1 MNEKLKEILEMI
13 TNKGFKAYVVGGYV
27 RDYLRKIKT
36 NDIDICTNA
45 RVKDLMEIFK
55 DYKVTPLEYGN
66 ILLETKDYLYEITTF
81 RKDIDYINNRKP
93 IIEYVD
99 TLEEDITRRDFTVN
113 SICMDKDGKIIDLLN
128 GKKDLNKKII
138 RTIGDP
144 YFKIKQ
150 DSLRILRAIRFASCL
165 NFKIEDNLKNAIKEN
180 KDLLKDLSYERKK
193 EELTKIFTSDNKAY
207 GIKLLKELDLLE
219 VLELTNIDNVLRTK
233 DLIGMW
239 STITIN
245 DNYPFTKKE
254 KDLINNINKLLKE
267 DLNDIFVLYKTGLY
281 EINVVCDLRK
291 LSKKKYSNKYEKLV
305 IKDKSEINITTEE
318 ICSLLNK
325 EPGCFLKEIYNDLE
339 KNILLKNIKNNKEE
353 IEKYI
358 LNNYK

>member
-1 MNEKLKEILEMI
+1 MNDKIKEILEMI

-219 VLELTNIDNVLRTK
+219 VLELINIDNVLRTK

-325 EPGCFLKEIYNDLE
+325 KPGCFLKEIYSDLE

>member
-1 MNEKLKEILEMI
+1 MNDKIKEILEMI

-66 ILLETKDYLYEITTF
+66 VLLETKDYLYEITTF

-281 EINVVCDLRK
+281 EINIVCDLKK

-305 IKDKSEINITTEE
+305 IKDKNEIDITTED
-318 ICSLLNK
+318 ICILLNK

>member
-1 MNEKLKEILEMI
+1 MNDKIKEILEMI

-27 RDYLRKIKT
+27 RDYLRKIKSI
-36 NDIDICTNA
+36 DVDICTNA

-281 EINVVCDLRK
+281 EINIVCDLKK

-305 IKDKSEINITTEE
+305 IKDKNEIDITTED
-318 ICSLLNK
+318 ICILLNK

-339 KNILLKNIKNNKEE
+339 KNILLKNVKNNKEE

>member
-1 MNEKLKEILEMI
+1 MNDKIKEILEII

-325 EPGCFLKEIYNDLE
+325 KPGCFLKEIYSDLE

>member
-1 MNEKLKEILEMI
+1 MNDKIKEILEMI
-13 TNKGFKAYVVGGYV
+13 TNNGFKAYVVGGYV

-325 EPGCFLKEIYNDLE
+325 KPGCFLKEIYSDLE

>member
-1 MNEKLKEILEMI
+1 MNDKIKEILEMI
-13 TNKGFKAYVVGGYV
+13 TNNGFKAYVVGGYV

-305 IKDKSEINITTEE
+305 IKDKSEINITTED
-318 ICSLLNK
+318 ICILLNK
-325 EPGCFLKEIYNDLE
+325 KPGCFLKEIYSDLE

>member
-1 MNEKLKEILEMI
+1 MNDKIKEILEMI

-55 DYKVTPLEYGN
+55 DYKITSLEYGN
-66 ILLETKDYLYEITTF
+66 ILLETKDYLFEITTF

-165 NFKIEDNLKNAIKEN
+165 NFKIEDNLKKAIKEN

-207 GIKLLKELDLLE
+207 GVKLLKELDLLD

-281 EINVVCDLRK
+281 EINIVCDLKK

-305 IKDKSEINITTEE
+305 IKDKNEIDITTED
-318 ICSLLNK
+318 ICILLNK

-339 KNILLKNIKNNKEE
+339 KNILLKNVKNNKEE

>member
-1 MNEKLKEILEMI
+1 MNDKIKEILEMI

-207 GIKLLKELDLLE
+207 GINLLKELDLLE

-325 EPGCFLKEIYNDLE
+325 KPGCFLKEIYSDLE

>member
-1 MNEKLKEILEMI
+1 MNDKIKEILEMI

-66 ILLETKDYLYEITTF
+66 VLLETKDYLYEITTF

-325 EPGCFLKEIYNDLE
+325 KPGCFLKEIYNDLE

>member
-1 MNEKLKEILEMI
+1 MNDKIKEILEMI

-305 IKDKSEINITTEE
+305 IITTED
-318 ICSLLNK
+318 ICILLNK

>member
-1 MNEKLKEILEMI
+1 MNDKIKEILEMI

-27 RDYLRKIKT
+27 RDYLRKIKSI
-36 NDIDICTNA
+36 DVDICTNA

-55 DYKVTPLEYGN
+55 DYKITSLEYGN
-66 ILLETKDYLYEITTF
+66 ILLETKDYLFEITTF

-138 RTIGDP
+138 RTIGDAS
-144 YFKIKQ
+144 FKIKQ

-165 NFKIEDNLKNAIKEN
+165 NFKIEDSLKKAIKEN

-207 GIKLLKELDLLE
+207 GVKLLKELDLLD

-254 KDLINNINKLLKE
+254 KDLINNINKLLKINGTQICPKA
-267 DLNDIFVLYKTGLY
+267 DNVTTDDIELAHKNGLRVRLWGVSNEKIMQEVYKFDIDGMTV
-281 EINVVCDLRK
+281 NFPDK
-291 LSKKKYSNKYEKLV
+291 LQHLIENENNCKACTHNYYSL
-305 IKDKSEINITTEE
+305 
-318 ICSLLNK
+318 
-325 EPGCFLKEIYNDLE
+325 
-339 KNILLKNIKNNKEE
+339 
-353 IEKYI
+353 
-358 LNNYK
+358 

>member
-1 MNEKLKEILEMI
+1 MNDKIKEILEMI

-281 EINVVCDLRK
+281 EINVVCDLKK

-305 IKDKSEINITTEE
+305 IKDKNEINITTED
-318 ICSLLNK
+318 ICNLLNK

-339 KNILLKNIKNNKEE
+339 KNILLKNVKNNKEE

>member
-1 MNEKLKEILEMI
+1 MNDKIKEILEMI

-138 RTIGDP
+138 RTIGDAS
-144 YFKIKQ
+144 FKIKQ

-281 EINVVCDLRK
+281 EINVVCDLKK

-305 IKDKSEINITTEE
+305 IKDKNEIDITTED
-318 ICSLLNK
+318 ICILLNK
-325 EPGCFLKEIYNDLE
+325 EPGCFLKEIYSDLE

>member
-1 MNEKLKEILEMI
+1 MNDKIKEILEMI
-13 TNKGFKAYVVGGYV
+13 TNNGFKAYVVGGYV

-207 GIKLLKELDLLE
+207 GVKLLKELDLLE

-325 EPGCFLKEIYNDLE
+325 KPGCFLKEIYSDLE

>member
-1 MNEKLKEILEMI
+1 MNDKIKEILEMI

-254 KDLINNINKLLKE
+254 KELINNINKLLKE

-281 EINVVCDLRK
+281 EINIVCDLKK

-305 IKDKSEINITTEE
+305 IKDKNEINITTED
-318 ICSLLNK
+318 ICILLNK
-325 EPGCFLKEIYNDLE
+325 EPGCFLKEIYSDLE

>member
-1 MNEKLKEILEMI
+1 MNDKIKEILEMI

-27 RDYLRKIKT
+27 RDYLRKIKSI
-36 NDIDICTNA
+36 DVDICTNA

-55 DYKVTPLEYGN
+55 DYKITSLEYGN
-66 ILLETKDYLYEITTF
+66 ILLETKDYLFEITTF

-165 NFKIEDNLKNAIKEN
+165 NFKIEDNLKKAIKEN

-207 GIKLLKELDLLE
+207 GVKLLKELDLLD

-281 EINVVCDLRK
+281 EINIVCDLKK

-305 IKDKSEINITTEE
+305 IKDKNEIDITTED
-318 ICSLLNK
+318 ICILLNK

-339 KNILLKNIKNNKEE
+339 KNILLKNVKNNKEE

>member
-1 MNEKLKEILEMI
+1 MNDKIKEILEMI

-267 DLNDIFVLYKTGLY
+267 DLNDMFVLYKTGLY

-305 IKDKSEINITTEE
+305 IKDKSEINITTED
-318 ICSLLNK
+318 ICILLNK

>member
-1 MNEKLKEILEMI
+1 MDDKIKEILEMI
-13 TNKGFKAYVVGGYV
+13 TNNGFKAYVVGGYV

-325 EPGCFLKEIYNDLE
+325 KPGCFLKEIYSDLE

>member
-1 MNEKLKEILEMI
+1 MNDKIKEILEMI

-325 EPGCFLKEIYNDLE
+325 KPGCFLKEIYSDLE

>member
-1 MNEKLKEILEMI
+1 MNDKIKEILEMI

-55 DYKVTPLEYGN
+55 DYKITSLEYGN
-66 ILLETKDYLYEITTF
+66 ILLETKDYLFEITTF

-138 RTIGDP
+138 RTIGDAS
-144 YFKIKQ
+144 FKIKQ

-165 NFKIEDNLKNAIKEN
+165 NFKIEDNLKKAIKEN

-281 EINVVCDLRK
+281 EINIVCDLKK

-305 IKDKSEINITTEE
+305 IKDKNEINITTED
-318 ICSLLNK
+318 ICILLNK

-339 KNILLKNIKNNKEE
+339 KNILLKNVKNNKEE

>member
-1 MNEKLKEILEMI
+1 MDDKIKEILEMI

-305 IKDKSEINITTEE
+305 IKDKSEINITTED
-318 ICSLLNK
+318 ICILLNK
-325 EPGCFLKEIYNDLE
+325 KPGCFLKEIYSDLE

>member
-1 MNEKLKEILEMI
+1 MNDKIKEILEMI
-13 TNKGFKAYVVGGYV
+13 TNNGFKAYVVGGYV

-305 IKDKSEINITTEE
+305 IKAKNEIDITTED
-318 ICSLLNK
+318 ICNLLNK
-325 EPGCFLKEIYNDLE
+325 EPGCFLKEIYSDLE

>member
-1 MNEKLKEILEMI
+1 MNDKIKEILEMI

-27 RDYLRKIKT
+27 RDYLRKIKSI
-36 NDIDICTNA
+36 DVDICTNA

-55 DYKVTPLEYGN
+55 DYKITSLEYGN
-66 ILLETKDYLYEITTF
+66 ILLETKDYLFEITTF

-281 EINVVCDLRK
+281 EINIVCDLKK

-305 IKDKSEINITTEE
+305 IKDKNEIDITTED
-318 ICSLLNK
+318 ICILLNK

-339 KNILLKNIKNNKEE
+339 KNILLKNVKNNKEE

>member
-1 MNEKLKEILEMI
+1 MDEKLKEILEMI

-165 NFKIEDNLKNAIKEN
+165 NFKIEETLKTAIKEN

-325 EPGCFLKEIYNDLE
+325 KPGCFLKEIYSDLE

>member
-1 MNEKLKEILEMI
+1 MNDKIKEILEMI

-165 NFKIEDNLKNAIKEN
+165 NFKIEDNLKTAIKEN

-325 EPGCFLKEIYNDLE
+325 KPGCFLKEIYSDLE

>member
-1 MNEKLKEILEMI
+1 MNDKIKEILEMI

-66 ILLETKDYLYEITTF
+66 ILLETKDYLFEITTF

-138 RTIGDP
+138 RTIGDAS
-144 YFKIKQ
+144 FKIKQ

-165 NFKIEDNLKNAIKEN
+165 NFKIEDNLKKAIKEN

-254 KDLINNINKLLKE
+254 KELINNINKLLKE

-281 EINVVCDLRK
+281 EINIVCDLKK

-305 IKDKSEINITTEE
+305 IKDKNEIDITTED
-318 ICSLLNK
+318 ICILLNK
-325 EPGCFLKEIYNDLE
+325 KPGCFLKEIYNDLE

>member
-1 MNEKLKEILEMI
+1 MNDKIKEILEII

-165 NFKIEDNLKNAIKEN
+165 NFKIEDSLKNTIKEN

-305 IKDKSEINITTEE
+305 IKAKNEIDITTED
-318 ICSLLNK
+318 ICNLLNK

-339 KNILLKNIKNNKEE
+339 KNILLKNVKNNKEE

>member
-1 MNEKLKEILEMI
+1 MNDKIKEILEMV

-81 RKDIDYINNRKP
+81 RKDIDYIKNRKP

-325 EPGCFLKEIYNDLE
+325 KPGCFLKEIYSDLE